1 MADSSTENAGAV
13 IDDTKVVDSASTP
26 DPVVTAESTPADKPI
41 SPLDAVTRALDRSS
55 KSGVEAGAP
64 TAENRSPT
72 GEPDPK
78 TPPVAETPTEISD
91 EEMKRFS
98 PNAQARIRELA
109 ALKNDLNGKLETVT
123 TERES
128 LRPKAESYDKL
139 TGYLSQNGI
148 SSDEANNSLEVTRL
162 IKSGDFTNALKIL
175 DPIYQEVRKRAGE
188 VLEPDLQEDVRLG
201 NVPHD
206 RALELQRLRANDAA
220 ARERGQRQEAQS
232 REQQQREA
240 SSQFVNSIAKAA
252 DDWAKA
258 RAGSDPDW
266 DKKQTEVAEIVE
278 LDLRRNGFP
287 KSTEEAVQ
295 RSEKALAQV
304 NDRWKKLRGP
314 PAEIK
319 PAVGGGRTST
329 RANDPPKT
337 ALEAVNRALGG

>member
-1 MADSSTENAGAV
+1 MKKYLILSILLLPLAWGCNDKAFLDKQPTNILVDNQIWGDKSLVLSVVADLYDRIPQYQTIQNWADFTSFDEGFASAGG
-13 IDDTKVVDSASTP
+13 DYW
-26 DPVVTAESTPADKPI
+26 
-41 SPLDAVTRALDRSS
+41 RH
-55 KSGVEAGAP
+55 
-64 TAENRSPT
+64 
-72 GEPDPK
+72 
-78 TPPVAETPTEISD
+78 
-91 EEMKRFS
+91 
-98 PNAQARIRELA
+98 
-109 ALKNDLNGKLETVT
+109 KNQG
-123 TERES
+123 
-128 LRPKAESYDKL
+128 DKL

-175 DPIYQEVRKRAGE
+175 DPIVQDLRKRTGE

-206 RALELQRLRANDAA
+206 RALELQRLRASDAA